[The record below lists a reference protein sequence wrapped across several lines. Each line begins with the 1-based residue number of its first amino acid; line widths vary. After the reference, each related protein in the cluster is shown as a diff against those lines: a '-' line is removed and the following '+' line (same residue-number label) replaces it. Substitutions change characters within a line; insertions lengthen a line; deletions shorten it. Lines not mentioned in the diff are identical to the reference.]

1 MTQVA
6 VAGTMGALTHDCCA
20 GQPLILTCRVLRRQ
34 PAPCSCQWPGSG
46 AQGPWV
52 LSTATLAAWILSTVC
67 DLSLYLPRVHLGLGQ
82 VNIHPYIFGDMSVA
96 RTRRSAHVFVRTVS
110 AVVDYF
116 FALGAS

>member
-1 MTQVA
+1 V
-6 VAGTMGALTHDCCA
+6 
-20 GQPLILTCRVLRRQ
+20 I
-34 PAPCSCQWPGSG
+34 
-46 AQGPWV
+46 
-52 LSTATLAAWILSTVC
+52 
-67 DLSLYLPRVHLGLGQ
+67 SLFLRVHLGLGQ